1 MSHPELHP
9 CVRLSAAD
17 PSAARA
23 GVWLLAAGQAVGL
36 QARRTRELRVVQ
48 GRVWV
53 TTGPG
58 QVAWLQGA
66 GWPVSGDTVMRAG
79 EVLQVPADTRVVV
92 ESWPEAGGLPT
103 RFEWVVPA
111 PTPAEAAA
119 RPVWDGLVRW
129 GRQWVRGWAVRPL
142 KSAPSPGVLP
152 HMGCG
157 G

>member
-9 CVRLSAAD
+9 SVGL
-17 PSAARA
+17 PAARTGA
-23 GVWLLAAGQAVGL
+23 WLLAAGQVVGL

-58 QVAWLQGA
+58 QAAWLQGA

-79 EVLQVPADTRVVV
+79 DVLQVPADTRVVV

-111 PTPAEAAA
+111 PTAAK
-119 RPVWDGLVRW
+119 PVWHGLARW
-129 GRQWVRGWAVRPL
+129 ARQWGRGWAVRPL

>member
-1 MSHPELHP
+1 
-9 CVRLSAAD
+9 
-17 PSAARA
+17 
-23 GVWLLAAGQAVGL
+23 VWLLAAGQAVGL

-58 QVAWLQGA
+58 QVAWLQAA

-79 EVLQVPADTRVVV
+79 DVLQVPAHTRLVV

-103 RFEWVVPA
+103 RFEWAEPA
-111 PTPAEAAA
+111 PTPVGVGTQPLWAG
-119 RPVWDGLVRW
+119 VVRW
-129 GRQWVRGWAVRPL
+129 ARGWAVRQL

>member
-1 MSHPELHP
+1 MPHPELHP
-9 CVRLSAAD
+9 RERLPATH
-17 PSAARA
+17 PSASRA
-23 GVWLLAAGQAVGL
+23 GVWHLAAGQVVGL
-36 QARRTRELRVVQ
+36 QARRTRELRVAQ

-53 TTGPG
+53 TTGGG

-79 EVLQVPADTRVVV
+79 DVLQVPPDTRVVV

-111 PTPAEAAA
+111 PIPANARA
-119 RPVWDGLVRW
+119 RPLLGWLGRWARRLAGRWDVR
-129 GRQWVRGWAVRPL
+129 QL